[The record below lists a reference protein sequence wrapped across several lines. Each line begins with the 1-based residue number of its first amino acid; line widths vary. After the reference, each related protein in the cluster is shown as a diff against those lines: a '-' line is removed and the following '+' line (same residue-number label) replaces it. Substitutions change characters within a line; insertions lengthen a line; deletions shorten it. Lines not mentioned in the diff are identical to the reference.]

1 VPNLLTVIKELLTN
15 IVAFSQHAS
24 GITLR
29 TYQVGIACAVVD
41 SIINKRGLSI
51 VVMLPRQ
58 SGKNELQAQLQ
69 TYLLT
74 LFSHLHGEMVMI
86 SPTWKPQSL
95 NAMRRL
101 ERNLKRNLITRDRWK
116 RRDGYVYNIDTANC
130 YFLSGS
136 PEANI
141 VGATASI
148 LLDID
153 EAQDILPSKFDKEIS
168 PMGASTNVTTL
179 FCGTAWTSQTLLA
192 RELRAAADAQ
202 EKDGQQRVFRIT
214 ADQVSAEVQAYGD
227 YVAKQIAKLGRN
239 HPLIKT
245 QYYCEE
251 IDAEAGMF
259 PPARRILMQGNHEYQ
274 ELPLQ
279 MEHLGRAQVNS
290 TCGVGPVAFLID
302 VAGIDESK
310 RSVGVDPSVD
320 PSLENPARDSTTLT
334 IVLIDFSTCDDPLV
348 GAPTYRVVHR
358 HAWQGDRHTL
368 LYQQFRA
375 YAEAWQPAYWIIDS
389 TGVGAGLADF
399 VSNIQIGTVIPF
411 TFTSSSKSKL
421 GWDFLGIIETGRFK
435 NCQVGADGIRPP
447 YQDEW
452 QEQLEACQMTVL
464 PGPGQLIKWG
474 VPDGTRSTRRVD
486 PLGRPEPLHDDW
498 ILSAALVA
506 VLDQQELTTHE
517 PALIVHAQDPL
528 EAIDKEGF

>member
-1 VPNLLTVIKELLTN
+1 MPNLITVIKELLTN
-15 IVAFSQHAS
+15 IESFCKHAS

-29 TYQVGIACAVVD
+29 SYQVGIACAVVD
-41 SIINKRGLSI
+41 SIINRRGLSI

-74 LFSHLHGEMVMI
+74 LFSQLHGEMVMI

-141 VGATASI
+141 VGATAST

-179 FCGTAWTSQTLLA
+179 FCGTAWTSTTLLA
-192 RELRAAADAQ
+192 RELRAAAEAQ
-202 EKDGQQRVFRIT
+202 AQDGQQRVFRIT
-214 ADQVSAEVQAYGD
+214 ADEVSKEVKEYGD
-227 YVAKQIAKLGRN
+227 YVQKQIAKLGRN

-259 PPARRILMQGNHEYQ
+259 PTERRILMQGSHKYQ
-274 ELPLQ
+274 DEP
-279 MEHLGRAQVNS
+279 G
-290 TCGVGPVAFLID
+290 TGPYAFLID

-310 RSVGVDPSVD
+310 RAAGEDVQTQNLAS
-320 PSLENPARDSTTLT
+320 PARDSTTLT
-334 IVLIDFSTCDDPLV
+334 IVLIDFSTTQDPLI
-348 GAPTYRVVHR
+348 GAPTYRVIHR

-368 LYQQFRA
+368 LYQQFRS
-375 YAEAWQPAYWIIDS
+375 YAEAWQPEYWIIDS

-399 VSNIQIGTVIPF
+399 VSNIRIGTVIPF

-435 NCQVGADGIRPP
+435 DHSPLPSGEGPGVREQGEYR
-447 YQDEW
+447 
-452 QEQLEACQMTVL
+452 EQLEACQMTVI

-474 VPDGTRSTRRVD
+474 VPDGTRSTRN
-486 PLGRPEPLHDDW
+486 GEPLHDDW
-498 ILSAALVA
+498 IMSAALVA

-517 PALIVHAQDPL
+517 PALIVQGKDPL

>member
-1 VPNLLTVIKELLTN
+1 VPNLVTVIKELLTN
-15 IVAFSQHAS
+15 ITSFCIHAS

-29 TYQVGIACAVVD
+29 SYQVGIACAVVD
-41 SIINKRGLSI
+41 SIINRKGLSI

-74 LFSHLHGEMVMI
+74 LFSQLHGEMVMI

-116 RRDGYVYNIDTANC
+116 RRDGYVYNMDTANC

-179 FCGTAWTSQTLLA
+179 FCGTAWTSTTLLA
-192 RELRAAADAQ
+192 RELRAAAEAEAQ
-202 EKDGQQRVFRIT
+202 DGQQRVFRVT
-214 ADQVSAEVQAYGD
+214 ADEVSKEVKEYGA

-251 IDAEAGMF
+251 IDADAGMF
-259 PPARRILMQGNHEYQ
+259 PPARHLMIQGSHEYQ
-274 ELPLQ
+274 KEPASPRQL
-279 MEHLGRAQVNS
+279 
-290 TCGVGPVAFLID
+290 VAFLID

-310 RSVGVDPSVD
+310 RAAGEGD
-320 PSLENPARDSTTLT
+320 LENPARDSTTLT
-334 IVLIDFSTCDDPLV
+334 IVEIDFSTTQDPLIA
-348 GAPTYRVVHR
+348 APTYRVVHR
-358 HAWQGDRHTL
+358 HSWQGDRHTL
-368 LYQQFRA
+368 LYQQFRS
-375 YAEAWQPAYWIIDS
+375 YAEAWNPTYWIIDS

-399 VSNIQIGTVIPF
+399 VSNIRIGVVIPF

-435 NCQVGADGIRPP
+435 DHAPSGQKDQEE
-447 YQDEW
+447 YK
-452 QEQLEACQMTVL
+452 EQLEACQMTVI
-464 PGPGQLIKWG
+464 PGPGQLIRWG
-474 VPDGTRSTRRVD
+474 VPDGTRSTRT
-486 PLGRPEPLHDDW
+486 GEPLHDDW
-498 ILSAALVA
+498 IMSAALVA

-517 PALIVHAQDPL
+517 PAVIVQGRDPL

>member
-1 VPNLLTVIKELLTN
+1 MPNLSTVLKELLTN
-15 IVAFSQHAS
+15 IVSFSRHAS

-29 TYQVGIACAVVD
+29 SYQEGIACTVVD
-41 SIINKRGLSI
+41 SIINRKGLTI

-74 LFSHLHGEMVMI
+74 LFSQLHGEMVMI

-101 ERNLKRNLITRDRWK
+101 ERTLKRNLITRDRWK
-116 RRDGYVYNIDTANC
+116 RRDGYVYNVDTANC
-130 YFLSGS
+130 YFLSGG
-136 PEANI
+136 PDANI

-153 EAQDILPSKFDKEIS
+153 EAQDILPAKFDKDIS

-192 RELRAAADAQ
+192 RELRTAAEA
-202 EKDGQQRVFRIT
+202 ESLDGEQRVFRIT
-214 ADQVSAEVQAYGD
+214 ADEVSAEVPAYGA
-227 YVAKQIAKLGRN
+227 YVQKQVAKLGRN

-245 QYYCEE
+245 QYFCEE

-259 PPARRILMQGNHEYQ
+259 PPARRILMQGSHPYQ
-274 ELPLQ
+274 IEPFSRLSPVS
-279 MEHLGRAQVNS
+279 RPFV
-290 TCGVGPVAFLID
+290 VAFLID

-310 RSVGVDPSVD
+310 RAAGENE
-320 PSLENPARDSTTLT
+320 LENPARDSTTLT
-334 IVLIDFSTCDDPLV
+334 IVEIDFSTVQDPLI

-368 LYQQFRA
+368 LYQQFRS

-399 VSNIQIGTVIPF
+399 VSNIRIGIVIPF
-411 TFTSSSKSKL
+411 TFTSASKSKL

-435 NCQVGADGIRPP
+435 NCQVGADGIAGELHPSPP

-452 QEQLEACQMTVL
+452 LEQLTACQMTVI
-464 PGPGQLIKWG
+464 PGPGQLIRWG
-474 VPDGTRSTRRVD
+474 VPDGTRSARTK
-486 PLGRPEPLHDDW
+486 EPLHDDW

-506 VLDQQELTTHE
+506 VLDEQELTTHE

-528 EAIDKEGF
+528 DAIDKEGF

>member
-1 VPNLLTVIKELLTN
+1 VPNLVTVLKELLTN
-15 IVAFSQHAS
+15 IVSFSRHAS

-29 TYQVGIACAVVD
+29 SYQVGIACAVVD
-41 SIINKRGLSI
+41 SIINKRGLSV

-74 LFSHLHGEMVMI
+74 LFSQLHGEMVMI

-116 RRDGYVYNIDTANC
+116 RRDGYVYNVDTANC

-192 RELRAAADAQ
+192 RELRSAAEAQ
-202 EKDGQQRVFRIT
+202 AQDGQQRVFRIT
-214 ADQVSAEVQAYGD
+214 ADQVGEEVPAYGE
-227 YVAKQIAKLGRN
+227 YVRKQIAKLGRN

-259 PPARRILMQGNHEYQ
+259 PPARRILMQGSHEYVDT
-274 ELPLQ
+274 P
-279 MEHLGRAQVNS
+279 RR
-290 TCGVGPVAFLID
+290 GVSIAFLID

-310 RSVGVDPSVD
+310 RAAGENE
-320 PSLENPARDSTTLT
+320 LENPARDSTTLT
-334 IVLIDFSTCDDPLV
+334 IVEIDFSSVQDPLI

-399 VSNIQIGTVIPF
+399 VTNIRIGTVIPF

-435 NCQVGADGIRPP
+435 DHTTQETNKEQTEYR
-447 YQDEW
+447 
-452 QEQLEACQMTVL
+452 EQLEACQMTVI
-464 PGPGQLIKWG
+464 PGPGQLIRWG
-474 VPDGTRSTRRVD
+474 VPDGTRSTKTR
-486 PLGRPEPLHDDW
+486 EPLHDDW

-506 VLDQQELTTHE
+506 VLDQEELTTHE

-528 EAIDKEGF
+528 DQIDKEGF

>member
-1 VPNLLTVIKELLTN
+1 MPNLITVIKELLTN
-15 IVAFSQHAS
+15 IESFCKHAS

-29 TYQVGIACAVVD
+29 SYQVDIACAIVD
-41 SIINKRGLSI
+41 SVINRKGLSI

-58 SGKNELQAQLQ
+58 SGKNELEAQVQ

-74 LFSHLHGEMVMI
+74 LYSQLHGEIVMI

-116 RRDGYVYNIDTANC
+116 RRDGYVYNMDTANC
-130 YFLSGS
+130 YFLSGG

-148 LLDID
+148 LLDVD

-192 RELRAAADAQ
+192 RELRAAAEAQ
-202 EKDGQQRVFRIT
+202 ALDGQQRVFRIT
-214 ADQVSAEVQAYGD
+214 ADEVSAEVKEYGAYVG
-227 YVAKQIAKLGRN
+227 KQIAKLGRN

-245 QYYCEE
+245 QYFCEE

-259 PPARRILMQGNHEYQ
+259 PPARRILMQGQHEYQ
-274 ELPLQ
+274 KEPAK
-279 MEHLGRAQVNS
+279 EIAGRSVRS
-290 TCGVGPVAFLID
+290 TNPVAFLID

-310 RSVGVDPSVD
+310 RAAGEDN
-320 PSLENPARDSTTLT
+320 LENPARDSNTLT
-334 IVLIDFSTCDDPLV
+334 IVEIDFSSTQDPLI
-348 GAPTYRVVHR
+348 GAPTYRIIHR
-358 HAWQGDRHTL
+358 HAWQGDRHTTIYTQL
-368 LYQQFRA
+368 RA
-375 YAEAWQPAYWIIDS
+375 MAEAWLPEYWIIDS

-399 VSNIQIGTVIPF
+399 VMNIRIGTVIPF

-435 NCQVGADGIRPP
+435 DCRRMVHTP
-447 YQDEW
+447 YQEEW
-452 QEQLEACQMTVL
+452 HEQLEACQMTVL

-474 VPDGTRSTRRVD
+474 VPDGTRSTRN
-486 PLGRPEPLHDDW
+486 GEPLHDDW
-498 ILSAALVA
+498 VLSAALVA

-517 PALIVHAQDPL
+517 PALIVRAQDPL